1 VLGHDR
7 ELSLQISSAIV
18 QLQVTALGKRGY
30 DIAGRNSR
38 SPGTGAMIIAVVQ
51 IPMPRRPREAAIAA
65 QTKSAPTF
73 RALAGKGLLRKDYL
87 NGDAGG
93 GGVYYWT
100 SREAAEA
107 WYTPEW
113 RRQAK
118 ATFGAEPVITY
129 YETYVTV
136 DNVKGETIVRED
148 K

>member
-1 VLGHDR
+1 
-7 ELSLQISSAIV
+7 
-18 QLQVTALGKRGY
+18 
-30 DIAGRNSR
+30 
-38 SPGTGAMIIAVVQ
+38 MIIAVVQ
-51 IPMPRRPREAAIAA
+51 IPMSRRSREAAIAA

-73 RALAGKGLLRKDYL
+73 RALADKGLLRKDFL

-113 RRQAK
+113 RRNITEK
-118 ATFGAEPVITY
+118 FGAEPILTY
-129 YETYVTV
+129 YDTYVRV
-136 DNVKGETIVRED
+136 DNVNGETIVH

>member
-1 VLGHDR
+1 
-7 ELSLQISSAIV
+7 
-18 QLQVTALGKRGY
+18 
-30 DIAGRNSR
+30 
-38 SPGTGAMIIAVVQ
+38 MIIAVVQ
-51 IPMPRRPREAAIAA
+51 IPMPRRPREVAIAA

-73 RALAGKGLLRKDYL
+73 RALAAKGLLRKNYL

-113 RRQAK
+113 RAQAK
-118 ATFGAEPVITY
+118 ATFGAEPTVTY

-136 DNVKGETIVRED
+136 DNVACETIVREN